1 MSRYESL
8 QTRATRKLLPETLN
22 ELIQNDSP
30 LLTEAR
36 PELAKYI
43 QRTFRT
49 KNKHG
54 TYRKGS
60 KMTVSAMRRQLY
72 SAYANPGDRLHYFLL
87 NTLYPIINS
96 ETQGPRD
103 GPDKIK
109 YLLDNLERPLL
120 EKIYNHTWDLEN
132 VEEDIEHIGN
142 PVYFKQLQEAGRR
155 STRKKPKRKRQKKTY
170 KGGNPCPVP
179 KNPTP
184 SSYWP
189 APNNPIPKPDCQF
202 QHFRPL
208 VLSQFGGK
216 SKRKSKK
223 YKK

>member
-8 QTRATRKLLPETLN
+8 QTRATRKLLPETLH
-22 ELIQNDSP
+22 ELIQTDSP
-30 LLTEAR
+30 ILTEAR

-49 KNKHG
+49 KNKYG

-60 KMTVSAMRRQLY
+60 KMTVPAMRRQLY

-87 NTLYPIINS
+87 NTLYPRINS
-96 ETQGPRD
+96 EERSE
-103 GPDKIK
+103 PDKIK

-132 VEEDIEHIGN
+132 VEEDIEHIRN
-142 PVYFKQLQEAGRR
+142 PMYFRQPQEAGTR
-155 STRKKPKRKRQKKTY
+155 SATRKPKGKHQKKTY

-202 QHFRPL
+202 KHFRPL

-216 SKRKSKK
+216 SKRGTRK